1 MKKKIKVVRS
11 EVVDIIET
19 PSGGFELVSGTEERP
34 VKVNSWHA
42 KEKEIWRGVAV
53 VNIPDDEF
61 YRFAYCGGYVE
72 SYEQEEE
79 NNG

>member
-1 MKKKIKVVRS
+1 MKKKIKVVRV
-11 EVVDIIET
+11 EALDIVET
-19 PSGGFELVSGTEERP
+19 ENGYDLVAVTEERP
-34 VKVNSWHA
+34 ANAESKHA
-42 KEKEIWRGVAV
+42 KERETWRGVAV

-61 YRFAYCGGYVE
+61 YRFAFCGGYVE